1 MKKQTEGRLGI
12 RLGFW
17 KFVTIDKLIR
27 HWFLT
32 KWPLTWIFFTKRS
45 RLPILQS
52 VTQLSD
58 TIFIQLSI
66 DKYQVQKGRS
76 KLLHWKFIFLFF
88 RITLLTRKIQS
99 ATNQK
104 LDWVKA
110 NWTFWN
116 MIHPTK
122 IQITLREAW
131 TIQTFSE
138 LPIEYVGPHLQLN

>member
-1 MKKQTEGRLGI
+1 MVRLLEVCYNWQI
-12 RLGFW
+12 DPTLIFDKVTFKMDLFNKAIKTSYLAQCNSTFW
-17 KFVTIDKLIR
+17 HHLYSTR
-27 HWFLT
+27 
-32 KWPLTWIFFTKRS
+32 
-45 RLPILQS
+45 
-52 VTQLSD
+52 
-58 TIFIQLSI
+58 SI

-76 KLLHWKFIFLFF
+76 ELLHWKFIFLFF

-131 TIQTFSE
+131 TIRTFSE